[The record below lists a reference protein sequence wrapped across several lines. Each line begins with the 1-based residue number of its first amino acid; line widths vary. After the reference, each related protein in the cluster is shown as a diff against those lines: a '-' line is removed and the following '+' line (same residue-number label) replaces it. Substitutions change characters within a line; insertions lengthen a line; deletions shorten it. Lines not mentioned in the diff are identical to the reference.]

1 MVMEMS
7 KTYQYRK
14 VMKPLLERKRRAR
27 INKCLDDL
35 KDLMVE
41 CLQQEGEHVT
51 RLEKADIL
59 ELTVEHMRKLKQRGS
74 LSLQSQAS
82 AHIES
87 FRSGYMHA
95 ADQISQVLLQQC
107 QADELGGKIMKF
119 LSTRLIEMQHQLLRS
134 SAVAAIGTA
143 SPTASAASLLP
154 LPLTLQMP
162 LPSANYNYSE
172 CGESMGSL
180 ESPTS
185 AKSPMDYYSAVS
197 EAAQRTY
204 TTAAAAV
211 SGSALSAAAS
221 SANKEQDLID
231 VTTVDSSSCST
242 RDTASV
248 LSVDSSC
255 SSEPMWRPW

>member
-87 FRSGYMHA
+87 FRSGYVHA

-134 SAVAAIGTA
+134 SAVATA
-143 SPTASAASLLP
+143 VSTMPPSANVSLLP

-162 LPSANYNYSE
+162 MPSASYNYSE
-172 CGESMGSL
+172 CGESLSSL
-180 ESPTS
+180 ESPRS
-185 AKSPMDYYSAVS
+185 AKSPLDYYSAVS
-197 EAAQRTY
+197 EATQRTY
-204 TTAAAAV
+204 ASAVAAAAAT
-211 SGSALSAAAS
+211 SAS
-221 SANKEQDLID
+221 KEQDLID
-231 VTTVDSSSCST
+231 VTTVDSCST

-248 LSVDSSC
+248 VSVDSC
-255 SSEPMWRPW
+255 SSDPMWRPW

>member
-87 FRSGYMHA
+87 FRSGYVHA

-134 SAVAAIGTA
+134 STANAIGAMPPTTA
-143 SPTASAASLLP
+143 CTNANLLP

-162 LPSANYNYSE
+162 MPSANYNYSE

-185 AKSPMDYYSAVS
+185 AKSPVDYYSVVS
-197 EAAQRTY
+197 EAAHRSY
-204 TTAAAAV
+204 ATAAAVA
-211 SGSALSAAAS
+211 AAAS
-221 SANKEQDLID
+221 STCKEQDLID
-231 VTTVDSSSCST
+231 VTTVDSSCST

-248 LSVDSSC
+248 VSVDSC
-255 SSEPMWRPW
+255 SSDPMWRPW

>member
-1 MVMEMS
+1 MEMS

-87 FRSGYMHA
+87 FRSGYVHA

-134 SAVAAIGTA
+134 SAVTAI
-143 SPTASAASLLP
+143 SSVPTATACTNTTNLLP

-162 LPSANYNYSE
+162 MPSANYNYSE

-185 AKSPMDYYSAVS
+185 TKSPIDYYSAIS
-197 EAAQRTY
+197 EAAQRSY
-204 TTAAAAV
+204 ATAAAAAV
-211 SGSALSAAAS
+211 AATSAC
-221 SANKEQDLID
+221 KEQDLID
-231 VTTVDSSSCST
+231 VTTVDSSCST

-248 LSVDSSC
+248 VSVDSC
-255 SSEPMWRPW
+255 SSDPMWRPW

>member
-87 FRSGYMHA
+87 FRSGYVHA

-119 LSTRLIEMQHQLLRS
+119 LSTRLIEMQHHLLRS
-134 SAVAAIGTA
+134 SAVAAVSTV
-143 SPTASAASLLP
+143 SPPTASAATANLLP

-172 CGESMGSL
+172 CGESLSSL

-204 TTAAAAV
+204 ATAAAA
-211 SGSALSAAAS
+211 AAA
-221 SANKEQDLID
+221 AACKEQDLID

-248 LSVDSSC
+248 VSVDSC
-255 SSEPMWRPW
+255 SSEPVWRPW

>member
-87 FRSGYMHA
+87 FRSGYVHA

-107 QADELGGKIMKF
+107 QADELGAKIMKF
-119 LSTRLIEMQHQLLRS
+119 LSTRLIEMQQQLLRS
-134 SAVAAIGTA
+134 SAVAAAVNNIPQP
-143 SPTASAASLLP
+143 PTAAANLLP

-162 LPSANYNYSE
+162 LPSASYNYSE
-172 CGESMGSL
+172 SSESLSSL
-180 ESPTS
+180 ESPRS
-185 AKSPMDYYSAVS
+185 LKSPMDYYNSLN
-197 EAAQRTY
+197 EEAQRTY
-204 TTAAAAV
+204 ARAAAV
-211 SGSALSAAAS
+211 GVVVPS
-221 SANKEQDLID
+221 KEPDLID
-231 VTTVDSSSCST
+231 VTTVDSSCSTT

-248 LSVDSSC
+248 VSVDSNASD
-255 SSEPMWRPW
+255 PMWRPW